1 MPSLLTRLCEQFV
14 RGAAAALVVGGPDVA
29 KSGPVT
35 INGSELVRAARI
47 PLVDD
52 NVSVTL
58 DLASEALVSSSRLA
72 AQWHLLRCGAC

>member
-1 MPSLLTRLCEQFV
+1 MPILLTILCEQFV
-14 RGAAAALVVGGPDVA
+14 WSAAAALVVGGPDVA

-35 INGSELVRAARI
+35 INGVELVRAARI

-58 DLASEALVSSSRLA
+58 DLASERP
-72 AQWHLLRCGAC
+72 CG